1 MMISGM
7 DATFE
12 GYGLTPDG
20 KDRETAKKEPVTVI
34 ANDLCGDILKSN
46 NSRHLINKA
55 KLKSALKE
63 GVTDD
68 LLCTMGKYVEDTDTY
83 TVSTEGDKIMS
94 KIQHMHVLKFTGPLQ
109 RRQRRPTVH

>member
-1 MMISGM
+1 M

-46 NSRHLINKA
+46 NSGHLINKA

-83 TVSTEGDKIMS
+83 TVSTEGDEIVS
-94 KIQHMHVLKFTGPLQ
+94 KIYNICMC
-109 RRQRRPTVH
+109 